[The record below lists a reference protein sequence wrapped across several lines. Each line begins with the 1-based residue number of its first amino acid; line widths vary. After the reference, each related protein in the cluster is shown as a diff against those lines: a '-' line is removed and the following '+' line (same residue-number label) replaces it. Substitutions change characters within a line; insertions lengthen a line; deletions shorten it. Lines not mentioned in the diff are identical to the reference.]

1 MSRPPR
7 TARRRRLAIALAAV
21 ALLFGVVALAGG
33 FAAVPRE
40 RLPVLPLG
48 GTYDNGLYSVSV
60 RSVRVVDRDPVT
72 GVAATR
78 RLVGADVDLLFRGDA
93 PPAAPVRWMAPLD
106 VGLTTAQAHVVGR
119 QVDRRNG
126 LAEPVQPGLSQRAEA
141 VWSLPTDSRL
151 RPGDAVRVGVYE
163 RYEVA
168 DQPIEGVT
176 TDSMLVAVFAA
187 GRS

>member
-7 TARRRRLAIALAAV
+7 TVRWRRLAIAVAAV
-21 ALLFGVVALAGG
+21 ALLVGGTALAGG

-60 RSVRVVDRDPVT
+60 RSVRVIDRDPVT
-72 GVAATR
+72 GVTAAR
-78 RLVGADVDLLFRGDA
+78 PVVVADVDLLFRGDA
-93 PPAAPVRWMAPLD
+93 PPSAPIRWMAPLD
-106 VGLTTAQAHVVGR
+106 AGLTAEQAYIVGR
-119 QVDRRNG
+119 LVDRRNG
-126 LAEPVQPGLSQRAEA
+126 AAEPVQPGLPLRAEA
-141 VWSLPTDSRL
+141 VWSLPTDTRL

-176 TDSMLVAVFAA
+176 TDSVLVAVFSA